1 MSVEEEVT
9 RLEFVSRAANQ
20 TYAADRITIVLST
33 QGYKIDP
40 KMGNDEHRRNTTL
53 SISINNKS
61 ESTGHSQNIRSPYQL
76 LRLDFQYHYATPY
89 RDHDNWI
96 YDLNLKEFNLERK
109 ARRLGPD
116 FFRVTQGDQWVT
128 AEWLSYTRKEIYG
141 GASTSDSP
149 DGLVAS
155 LAIPASRILS
165 LRTIRNHRY

>member
-20 TYAADRITIVLST
+20 TYATDRITIVLST

-40 KMGNDEHRRNTTL
+40 KMGNDGDRRNTTL
-53 SISINNKS
+53 SIIINNKS
-61 ESTGHSQNIRSPYQL
+61 EFMGHSQIIRSPYQL
-76 LRLDFQYHYATPY
+76 LRLDFQYHYATAF

-96 YDLNLKEFNLERK
+96 YDLNLKELNLERK
-109 ARRLGPD
+109 ARRLDPD
-116 FFRVTQGDQWVT
+116 FFRVTQADQWVT
-128 AEWLSYTRKEIYG
+128 AEWLSYTRMETYG

-149 DGLVAS
+149 DGLLAS

-165 LRTIRNHRY
+165 LRTIKDRR